1 MAFDFYPALGARV
14 WALGGGEWLPG
25 VVVGCPRETPGR
37 WLVRLDGP
45 ERVEWVGWQALLPRP
60 RGGAGALDND
70 VATAAA
76 AAAAAARE
84 SAGQQGGGGRVEPS
98 PLSRTRAEFRRAQF
112 EQQAAR
118 HWDLFYRSNTV
129 NFFKDRHWLD
139 REFPELG
146 EAVASRAAAGATPLL
161 VECGCGV
168 GNALFPLLAA
178 HPVLRAVGVDF
189 SARAIDFVKANPEF
203 CPARCEA
210 HVRDLATQ
218 PLAGA
223 HGAPMELGAADVA
236 MLCFVLSAV
245 APTAHGTFLSHVA
258 AALKPGAL
266 LLFRDY
272 ADGDLAQKRFRPG
285 AKVAESLEEYG
296 IGTAASPKPRA
307 LSLKQPAVRLQCVMT
322 GPCRTSSRR
331 AKCGGWSSARGSG
344 SPGLNTVR
352 CPPVQDFA

>member
-1 MAFDFYPALGARV
+1 MEPEYFEIDEEWDDLGMRV
-14 WALGGGEWLPG
+14 SMHKQL
-25 VVVGCPRETPGR
+25 
-37 WLVRLDGP
+37 
-45 ERVEWVGWQALLPRP
+45 
-60 RGGAGALDND
+60 
-70 VATAAA
+70 
-76 AAAAAARE
+76 
-84 SAGQQGGGGRVEPS
+84 
-98 PLSRTRAEFRRAQF
+98 RTTQF

-223 HGAPMELGAADVA
+223 HGAPMGLGAADVA

-245 APTAHGTFLSHVA
+245 APTAA
-258 AALKPGAL
+258 AATYSPTASTPTP
-266 LLFRDY
+266 
-272 ADGDLAQKRFRPG
+272 AAARP
-285 AKVAESLEEYG
+285 LM
-296 IGTAASPKPRA
+296 P
-307 LSLKQPAVRLQCVMT
+307 
-322 GPCRTSSRR
+322 PCS
-331 AKCGGWSSARGSG
+331 C
-344 SPGLNTVR
+344 
-352 CPPVQDFA
+352 